1 MTLKSVANF
10 YNQMSD
16 QIVESQ
22 SPMLVEQAMNF
33 ENLIK
38 NMRVGKTKKGLTW
51 ENTEELENYISKIQD
66 AANAIIT
73 ENKRLRKIH
82 NSVLETVV
90 LLFEVDL
97 VK

>member
-1 MTLKSVANF
+1 
-10 YNQMSD
+10 MSD